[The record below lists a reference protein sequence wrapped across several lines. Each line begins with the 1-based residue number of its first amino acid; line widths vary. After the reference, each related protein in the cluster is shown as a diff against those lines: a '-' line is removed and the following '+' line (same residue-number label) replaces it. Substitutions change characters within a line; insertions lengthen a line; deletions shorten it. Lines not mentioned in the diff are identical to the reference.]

1 MTTLTGTYCPG
12 GDTPSSEKDRKIV
25 RCPACNR
32 RLLLAEVH
40 CIGGELLGYRIPA
53 HKPKTKTTKK
63 TARKAQ

>member
-1 MTTLTGTYCPG
+1 MTTRTGTYCPG
-12 GDTPSSEKDRKIV
+12 GDRPFRSEKRV
-25 RCPACNR
+25 TARCPACNR